1 MSGASIG
8 RARGRSVRHDVYV
21 REIVIWVSGYPPAK
35 NEAKS
40 MLAAGHV
47 HTERVLALLRA
58 ASDEAGRGEPAVYF
72 PRESLGLELIVT
84 GPEPPPSD
92 ATNYLG
98 GVGDVL
104 EDKRRRGD
112 LPHLGELAGFA
123 LYGNDRQLHD
133 VRYRWEHGPD
143 IRYQVR
149 IWER

>member
-1 MSGASIG
+1 
-8 RARGRSVRHDVYV
+8 
-21 REIVIWVSGYPPAK
+21 
-35 NEAKS
+35 

-47 HTERVLALLRA
+47 HAERVLALLRA
-58 ASDEAGRGEPAVYF
+58 ASDEAGWGDTAIYF
-72 PRESLGLELIVT
+72 PCESLGLELIVR

-104 EDKRRRGD
+104 EDKRHRGD
-112 LPHLGELAGFA
+112 LPHLGELAGVA

-133 VRYRWEHGPD
+133 VRYRWEHGQD
-143 IRYQVR
+143 IGYQLR